1 MERLVE
7 PLAPRTE
14 EAEGPA
20 PRQEAS
26 QPWASADSDTLNPVQ
41 QAIIEVVRRRRALV
55 GLPLLCA
62 ALGAGFALILPKQY
76 EGVTIFTPSQQITPS
91 LPSNLQ
97 AIASQFGINA
107 QSNGYSVYFFAQVL
121 GSREALKHVVSDT
134 LSINGRRLAVLDLLD
149 ASGDSPEDRLEDGIK
164 SLPDYV
170 TIRTD
175 DQSNLVT
182 LRVLAPSPETAE
194 AMVQSFLRAVNIITM
209 SSLNAGGSFEWRFA
223 QGQADSAQDVL
234 RKAEDALRDFY
245 RANRNFASSPALQTE
260 EARLQRDIQIRRD
273 VYLTLVQQAEAAK
286 LQAVRNTPAITI
298 VQPPQASVEKASPK
312 ASLWA
317 LMAAIGGFTVVVGW
331 IYYLYPILPQ
341 PLRTRLGSPKSKVAR
356 FLAPRS

>member
-7 PLAPRTE
+7 PFAPLTE
-14 EAEGPA
+14 EAERPA
-20 PRQEAS
+20 PRPEAS
-26 QPWASADSDTLNPVQ
+26 QPRASADPDTPNPVQ
-41 QAIIEVVRRRRALV
+41 QAIIEVVRRRRALL

-62 ALGAGFALILPKQY
+62 VLGAGLALILPKEY
-76 EGVTIFTPSQQITPS
+76 EGVTIFTPSQQVTPN

-97 AIASQFGINA
+97 AIAAQFGINA
-107 QSNGYSVYFFAQVL
+107 QNNGYSVYFFAQVL

-134 LSINGRRLAVLDLLD
+134 LSINGHRLAVLDLLD
-149 ASGDSPEDRLEDGIK
+149 ASGDTPEDRLEDGIK
-164 SLPDYV
+164 SLPDYT

-194 AMVQSFLRAVNIITM
+194 ALVQSFLRAVNVITM
-209 SSLNAGGSFEWRFA
+209 ASLNAGGSFEWRFA
-223 QGQADSAQDVL
+223 QTQADSAREVL
-234 RKAEDALRDFY
+234 RRAENSLRDFY
-245 RANRNFASSPALQTE
+245 VANRTLASSPTLQTE
-260 EARLQRDIQIRRD
+260 EARLQREIQIRHD

-317 LMAAIGGFTVVVGW
+317 LMAAIGAFTVVVAW
-331 IYYLYPILPQ
+331 IYFLNPILPQ
-341 PLRTRLGSPKSKVAR
+341 PFLAGLRSPKSKVAR

>member
-1 MERLVE
+1 MERLSE
-7 PLAPRTE
+7 PLAAPPDDAHRPPPLR
-14 EAEGPA
+14 EAGLS
-20 PRQEAS
+20 R
-26 QPWASADSDTLNPVQ
+26 ASADISTANPVQ
-41 QAIIEVVRRRRALV
+41 QAIIEVVRRWRALL

-62 ALGAGFALILPKQY
+62 ALGAALALILPKQY
-76 EGVTIFTPSQQITPS
+76 EGVTIFTPSQQITSS

-121 GSREALKHVVSDT
+121 RSREALKHVVVDT
-134 LSINGRRLAVLDLLD
+134 LSIDDRRVAVLDLLD
-149 ASGDSPEDRLEDGIK
+149 ASGDTPEERIEDGIK

-182 LRVLAPSPETAE
+182 LRVLAPSPETAQ
-194 AMVQSFLRAVNIITM
+194 ALVQSFLRAVNTITM
-209 SSLNAGGSFEWRFA
+209 ASLNTGGSFDWLFA
-223 QGQADSAQDVL
+223 QAQADSAQQAL
-234 RKAEDALRDFY
+234 RRAEDALRDFY
-245 RANRNFASSPALQTE
+245 RANRNFASSPTLQTE
-260 EARLQRDIQIRRD
+260 EARLQREIQIRRD

-298 VQPPQASVEKASPK
+298 VQPPQASLEKASPK

-317 LMAAIGGFTVVVGW
+317 IMAAIGAFTFVVGW
-331 IYYLYPILPQ
+331 IYFLYPILLQ
-341 PLRTRLGSPKSKVAR
+341 HLRTRLGSPNSRVAR
-356 FLAPRS
+356 FLTPRS